1 MNKKVYK
8 TLEFDKILKKVA
20 AYAVLEKTKDK
31 IYSLEP
37 KTDIENVRLVLNETD
52 FATRAIIKA
61 GSPPI
66 YNYGD
71 FSDMTEITKRLEVTA
86 SLNTRELLAV
96 ATLFK
101 SSRLLKGYL
110 SDCNF
115 PVFDGYI
122 EMLIVNKHLE
132 DEIFS
137 KIISEEEIADN
148 ASDTLYSIRRKKI
161 SSQGKIRETLQ
172 KFTNSPNFKKY
183 LQNATVTL
191 RNERFVLPVKQ
202 EYRNEIQ
209 GLVHDSSD
217 SGATVFI
224 EPMSVVNLNNELKE
238 LDIKEKAE
246 IEKILFDLSSMC
258 AGYFEEI
265 KTLDTLISNL
275 DLIFSKAKYS
285 LNIKGEL
292 PKLND
297 KGIII
302 LKKARHPLIPSEKVV
317 PIDVCIDEG
326 FDTLVITGPNTGGKT
341 VSLKTIGLLTLMAQS
356 GILIPAFMGS
366 EIAVFKEIYAD
377 IGDEQSIE
385 QSLSTFSSHMKNIV
399 SILNNITFDN
409 LVLFDELGA
418 GTDPTEGAA
427 LAIEIIEYLR
437 KRGARVAATTH
448 YPELKLYA
456 LSGEKVCNA
465 SLEFDVETLM
475 PTYRLIMGMPG
486 RSNAFAISKKLG
498 MSDEVIDNAQLR
510 ISKDALKFEDILTT
524 IDKNRIEAEKEKEE
538 AESLKKQVEELK
550 KELKKKQ
557 DDAYSKSH
565 KIIEKA
571 RAEALLITEEA
582 REKAEEII
590 SDLNKK
596 AKSQAER
603 AKAVGDAR
611 KKLKEQRD
619 KQAGK
624 LSDENKKGKNPLNIK
639 DIKIGLTVMFE
650 EIDAEVTVD
659 TLPDKDGNL
668 TVLAGI
674 MKVKTNISKLYACET
689 KANKEKKSARS
700 LERNSSN
707 VSIKNREFRPE
718 LDLRGMNLEE
728 AEFVTEKFIDDA
740 ILGHIPSIVIIHGK
754 GSGILRSG
762 IHALL
767 KKNKAIKSFR
777 LGTFGEGEAGVTIAE
792 LK

>member
-1 MNKKVYK
+1 MKKSF
-8 TLEFDKILKKVA
+8 L
-20 AYAVLEKTKDK
+20 
-31 IYSLEP
+31 IY
-37 KTDIENVRLVLNETD
+37 
-52 FATRAIIKA
+52 
-61 GSPPI
+61 
-66 YNYGD
+66 
-71 FSDMTEITKRLEVTA
+71 
-86 SLNTRELLAV
+86 
-96 ATLFK
+96 
-101 SSRLLKGYL
+101 
-110 SDCNF
+110 
-115 PVFDGYI
+115 
-122 EMLIVNKHLE
+122 
-132 DEIFS
+132 
-137 KIISEEEIADN
+137 
-148 ASDTLYSIRRKKI
+148 
-161 SSQGKIRETLQ
+161 
-172 KFTNSPNFKKY
+172 
-183 LQNATVTL
+183 
-191 RNERFVLPVKQ
+191 
-202 EYRNEIQ
+202 
-209 GLVHDSSD
+209 
-217 SGATVFI
+217 
-224 EPMSVVNLNNELKE
+224 
-238 LDIKEKAE
+238 
-246 IEKILFDLSSMC
+246 
-258 AGYFEEI
+258 
-265 KTLDTLISNL
+265 TLISNL

-302 LKKARHPLIPSEKVV
+302 LKKARHPLIPIEKVV
-317 PIDVCIDEG
+317 PIDVSIDDG

-456 LSGEKVCNA
+456 LSGDKVCNA

-498 MSDEVIDNAQLR
+498 MCDEVIDNAQLR

-619 KQAGK
+619 KQAQK

-689 KANKEKKSARS
+689 KSNKEKKSARS
-700 LERNSSN
+700 LERSSSN